1 MQNLLSAAG
10 IAAEVSVAAAAK
22 VAVEKSLRLGAG
34 ETVLIV
40 TNPERE
46 VLELAFA
53 VYDAATA
60 VGASASLV
68 VQPVKGQID
77 YAEEAVISA
86 FDSRP
91 DAFVSLS
98 SQKLGKDR
106 GGIATPYDWNGTEY
120 DHIFH
125 YQLRGARTLRA
136 FWSPSVTR
144 AMFAKTV
151 PIDYEELGRRCAAVA
166 AALDGAVSVR
176 VTNPGGTDVRVGLTG
191 RKSRL
196 DDGDFSRPGSGGNL
210 PAGEAFVSPA
220 LGTTEG
226 VIVFDGSIAAV
237 AGCILIREP
246 IRCRVEAGYVTSIEG
261 GPEAASLRAAI
272 AEGEEAAR
280 RLERSGS
287 LSPEKAAAY
296 VRNARAIGE
305 LGIGLNPKAEVVG
318 NMLEDEKAFRTCHFA
333 IGSNYDEDGPALIH
347 LDGLV
352 SRPTIVATRADGR
365 EIAIERD
372 GELAV

>member
-1 MQNLLSAAG
+1 MQNLLAAAG
-10 IAAEVSVAAAAK
+10 MDAEGAVVSAAK
-22 VAVEKSLRLGAG
+22 VAVEKSLGLKSG
-34 ETVLIV
+34 ETFLIV

-53 VYDAATA
+53 AYDAAQA
-60 VGASASLV
+60 VGALTTLI
-68 VQPVKGQID
+68 VQAPKGQTD

-91 DAFVSLS
+91 DVFLSLS
-98 SQKLGKDR
+98 SEKLGKDR

-136 FWSPSVTR
+136 AWSPSVTR

-151 PIDYEELGRRCAAVA
+151 PIDYEELSRRCAKVA
-166 AALDGAVSVR
+166 AALSGADSVR
-176 VTNPGGTDVRVGLTG
+176 VTNPGGTDIRIGLSG
-191 RKSRL
+191 RKPKN
-196 DDGDFSRPGSGGNL
+196 DDGDFSKPGLGGNL
-210 PAGEAFVSPA
+210 PAGEVFVSPA
-220 LGTTEG
+220 LGASDG
-226 VIVFDGSIAAV
+226 LIVFDGSIAAV
-237 AGCILIREP
+237 SGCILIKTP
-246 IRCRVEAGYVTSIEG
+246 IRCRVEKGFVTSIEG
-261 GPEAASLRAAI
+261 GEEARALEASI

-280 RLERSGS
+280 RLEKAGS
-287 LSPEKAAAY
+287 FTKEKADMYA
-296 VRNARAIGE
+296 RNARAIGE

-333 IGSNYDEDGPALIH
+333 IGANYDEDGPALIH

-352 SRPTIVATRADGR
+352 SRPTIVATKGGR
-365 EIAIERD
+365 EIVIERD